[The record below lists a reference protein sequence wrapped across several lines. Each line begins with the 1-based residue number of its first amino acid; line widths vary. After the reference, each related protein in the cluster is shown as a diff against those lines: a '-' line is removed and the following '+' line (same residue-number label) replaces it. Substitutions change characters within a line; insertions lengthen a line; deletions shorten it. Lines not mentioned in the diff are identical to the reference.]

1 MTEPRA
7 QTLRFQR
14 AANAV
19 TQGLLRVPL
28 LNRLVGRRLLVIEVV
43 GRTSGKVYR
52 VPVAYTRH
60 ERAVLVGTPFPWG
73 RNLRTGEPVTILL
86 KGKRTTADVVAYT
99 DEADV
104 VTAYEIMSRDNRQFA
119 GFNKIGLDEH
129 GVPDPGDLHLA
140 WQAGARAFRLTPR

>member
-7 QTLRFQR
+7 QTLRYQR
-14 AANAV
+14 AANILI
-19 TQGLLRVPL
+19 QGLLRVPL
-28 LNRLVGRRLLVIEVV
+28 LNRLVGGRLVVIDVV

-60 ERAVLVGTPFPWG
+60 EDALLVGTPFPWG
-73 RNLRTGEPVTILL
+73 RNLRTGERVTILL
-86 KGKRTTADVVAYT
+86 KGRRTTADVEVYT

-104 VTAYEIMSRDNRQFA
+104 VKAYEIMARENHYFA

-129 GVPDPGDLHLA
+129 GNPDPQDLHLA
-140 WQAGARAFRLTPR
+140 WAAGARAFRLIPE